1 MSLYEKLPH
10 WNLWEALSKLTFP
23 DYENDG
29 CVNIAYSDVTSK
41 IFDVVNKVAPTKTII
56 AKDNTNEWF
65 DGEIKEKIATGDK
78 LLRKFNKTKSSVDK
92 IYTIQ
97 RSKKYYASFN

>member
-1 MSLYEKLPH
+1 M
-10 WNLWEALSKLTFP
+10 
-23 DYENDG
+23 
-29 CVNIAYSDVTSK
+29 
-41 IFDVVNKVAPTKTII
+41 APTKTII

-97 RSKKYYASFN
+97 RSKKYYASFNLRQEKKTFARKAIWK